1 MDPILAAIL
10 LALGGGA
17 VVYHK
22 KKKDTCKPVE
32 ALFGLTFH
40 PDGGSESEQLNET
53 RTLPLGAG
61 RVQESTALFQ
71 LMATIVPKH
80 IKQDTP
86 AGMWRVRKWE
96 VAQDQTK
103 CPLTFSKGKVL
114 GMQYVDPK
122 DPHNSSLPTF
132 GT

>member
-22 KKKDTCKPVE
+22 KKKETCKPVE
-32 ALFGLTFH
+32 TLLGLTFH
-40 PDGGSESEQLNET
+40 PDGGSESEQLYET
-53 RTLPLGAG
+53 RTLPLGMNRA
-61 RVQESTALFQ
+61 QEMTFVFQ

-80 IKQDTP
+80 LKPNTP
-86 AGMWRVRKWE
+86 GGMWRVRKWE

-103 CPLTFSKGKVL
+103 CPPVFAKSKVL
-114 GMQYVDPK
+114 AMQYVDPK
-122 DPHNSSLPTF
+122 DPHNSSLPSF
-132 GT
+132 GI